1 MRHSTCPE
9 SVHSQAEQTDTQTK
23 NTDMVREMLID
34 MLQSNM
40 GTEISVEMSENH
52 TVWGTV
58 EVALQYLPRVL
69 Q

>member
-1 MRHSTCPE
+1 M
-9 SVHSQAEQTDTQTK
+9 QTK

-58 EVALQYLPRVL
+58 EVAL
-69 Q
+69 